1 MALDSEDKLNKR
13 KKIKYLAL
21 NDFDFAF
28 HLEILI
34 LMIDVKKPLYLLITS
49 VPERGT
55 WAIYIPTKKFR

>member
-55 WAIYIPTKKFR
+55 